1 MEDLD
6 VPVYDQVIHIT
17 YKKDETTDNAG
28 EGGKEKKKEK
38 FIDSFYTKKFIKL
51 YFSKTK

>member
-6 VPVYDQVIHIT
+6 VPVYDQVIHVT
-17 YKKDETTDNAG
+17 YKKNETPDNRG
-28 EGGKEKKKEK
+28 EGGKEEKKEE

>member
-6 VPVYDQVIHIT
+6 VPVYDQVLHII
-17 YKKDETTDNAG
+17 YKDNDKSRGVG
-28 EGGKEKKKEK
+28 EGKKKEK
-38 FIDSFYTKKFIKL
+38 KEEFIDSFYTKKFINL